1 MEKTDDFQSQFCPL
15 CGVKA
20 ANFHKADGV
29 PYFDCSAC
37 DFIFADTALLAA
49 IDRGETL
56 RKYDRDY
63 WTMELPAARERSFGP
78 ALIRAAEAILYA
90 RRNIKSFLDIGSG
103 PGYLLDALAFY
114 LPNNSSLFYGIET
127 HPPPP
132 RYRSK
137 HPNYLVGDLKSLA
150 TRGFRFQAG
159 VCIEVIE
166 HLTPNMLKKLA
177 ADLAKIS
184 DEQSL
189 YIFNTGL
196 TAYVKN
202 GNIGY
207 LDPVRRGHICSWSIR
222 AAAKIFGP
230 QGFTVTPIQGRTWV
244 FAVEYRQSETCLDIC
259 DRNWMPKKKNKSI
272 LHDPQ
277 TGSLLYYAGLDA
289 GLYAALAY
297 QVDELLNS
305 TSWRITLPLRK
316 ASTAVRHAV
325 HRWRRA

>member
-15 CGVKA
+15 CGAKA

-29 PYFDCSAC
+29 RYFDCSAC

-78 ALIRAAEAILYA
+78 ALIRTAEAILYA

-166 HLTPNMLKKLA
+166 HLTPSMLKKLA
-177 ADLAKIS
+177 ADLARIS

-202 GNIGY
+202 ETWVISTPCDEGLSRSLSGVKRTWPIAVHMSAASSLSCMY
-207 LDPVRRGHICSWSIR
+207 PRDISSSAKARRTMSLMLQNSAVAS
-222 AAAKIFGP
+222 AAVAKIISGGTANVMRGVLMPSFL
-230 QGFTVTPIQGRTWV
+230 
-244 FAVEYRQSETCLDIC
+244 FAIV
-259 DRNWMPKKKNKSI
+259 I
-272 LHDPQ
+272 L
-277 TGSLLYYAGLDA
+277 LLCHRG
-289 GLYAALAY
+289 
-297 QVDELLNS
+297 
-305 TSWRITLPLRK
+305 
-316 ASTAVRHAV
+316 TAFRFQF
-325 HRWRRA
+325 